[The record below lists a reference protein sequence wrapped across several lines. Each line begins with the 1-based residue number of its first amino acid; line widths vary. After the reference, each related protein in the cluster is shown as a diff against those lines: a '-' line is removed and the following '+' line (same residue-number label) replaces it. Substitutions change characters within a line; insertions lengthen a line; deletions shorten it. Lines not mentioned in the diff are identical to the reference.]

1 MSFTILCTF
10 VLTFYV
16 VIWFF
21 DSFFKS
27 CMHYPYYAFLEGTGL
42 KIGIFNFSWTTS
54 AFNRF
59 IYRWSKNL
67 TRILR
72 KWFNFGYIFT
82 IGLFL
87 PFAIW
92 TLLSFIFEH
101 FHESIQL
108 NSVPEVKAMLPGVN
122 IPASDFWFYFIA
134 IGFSSIFHELGHA
147 AAAAQEDVQLI
158 EVGVYVFTIIPIAF
172 VKLNT
177 EHLSS
182 LDISKRLKIYCAGVW
197 HNVALAFLALLLF
210 FSAPIL
216 FSLAYKTDIG
226 VRVTGFTDDS
236 PLKDARGLE
245 ENDIIMSINDCTVKN
260 GNDWSYCLHIAHDR
274 FGICTSAEYIA
285 QNDEIMMET
294 IKENDVVECCRKDD
308 LYSFCFEYMEP
319 KAVVDSVLPGQYS
332 CLRPRDMVKN
342 KLIKCT
348 EPNGYTCPRN
358 MHCLKPSL
366 NNQTYLIIVERK
378 DNNAVLYL
386 GLPYDIH
393 KTVFVDQYFPR
404 SAVISFFSPSQFEKL
419 LRYIFIFSMGIGFLN
434 VLPCYGTDGHHISR
448 NIIQWLAKYF
458 NKNGDFIT
466 FFTVFTVVVGTGI
479 TLPILVYLFYK
490 AIFVDSY

>member
-1 MSFTILCTF
+1 MSFTVLCSF
-10 VLTFYV
+10 VLAFYV
-16 VIWFF
+16 VLWFF

-42 KIGIFNFSWTTS
+42 KVGVFNFTWKTT

-67 TRILR
+67 TRVLR
-72 KWFNFGYIFT
+72 KWFSFGFVFAIT
-82 IGLFL
+82 LFL

-92 TLLSFIFEH
+92 TLLNFIFEH
-101 FHESIQL
+101 FHESIQI

-122 IPASDFWFYFIA
+122 IPASDFWVYFMAIA
-134 IGFSSIFHELGHA
+134 FSSIFHELGHA
-147 AAAAQEDVQLI
+147 AAAAQEDVQLLA
-158 EVGVYVFTIIPIAF
+158 VGVYVFAIIPIAF
-172 VKLNT
+172 VELNT
-177 EHLSS
+177 EHLNS
-182 LDISKRLKIYCAGVW
+182 LSITKRLKIYCAGVW
-197 HNVALAFLALLLF
+197 HNVALAFLAMLLF

-216 FSLAYKTDIG
+216 FSIAYKTDIG
-226 VRVTGFTDDS
+226 VRITGFTHDS
-236 PLKDARGLE
+236 PLKNARGLE
-245 ENDIIMSINDCTVKN
+245 NGDVILSINDCPIKN
-260 GNDWSYCLHIAHDR
+260 AKDWSYCLHVAHDR
-274 FGICTSAEYIA
+274 YGICTSAEYIA

-308 LYSFCFEYMEP
+308 LFSFCFEYMEP
-319 KAVVDSVLPGQYS
+319 KSVVDTVLAGQYS
-332 CLRPRDMVKN
+332 CLKPRDMVKS

-348 EPNGYTCPRN
+348 EANGHTCPRN

-366 NNQTYLIIVERK
+366 NNQTYLLIIERE

-386 GLPYDIH
+386 GLPYDLH

-404 SAVISFFSPSQFEKL
+404 SAIISFFSPMQFEKL
-419 LRYIFIFSMGIGFLN
+419 FRYIFIFSLGIGFLN
-434 VLPCYGTDGHHISR
+434 VLPCYGTDGHHIAR
-448 NIIQWLAKYF
+448 NMIQWLALYL

-479 TLPILVYLFYK
+479 TVPILLYLFYK
-490 AIFVDSY
+490 TIFVDSY

>member
-1 MSFTILCTF
+1 MSFTILCSF

-27 CMHYPYYAFLEGTGL
+27 CMHYPYYAFLDGTGL
-42 KIGIFNFSWTTS
+42 KIGILNFSWTTT
-54 AFNRF
+54 ACNRF

-67 TRILR
+67 SRILR
-72 KWFNFGYIFT
+72 KWFNCGYIFT

-87 PFAIW
+87 PFSLW
-92 TLLSFIFEH
+92 TLLSIIFEH
-101 FHESIQL
+101 FNDTIQIDNVL
-108 NSVPEVKAMLPGVN
+108 EVKAMLPGVN
-122 IPASDFWFYFIA
+122 IHTSDFWVYFLAIA
-134 IGFSSIFHELGHA
+134 CSSIFHELGHA
-147 AAAAQEDVQLI
+147 AAASQEDVQLVS
-158 EVGVYVFTIIPIAF
+158 VGVYVFAIIPLAF
-172 VKLNT
+172 VQLNT
-177 EHLSS
+177 EHLNS
-182 LDISKRLKIYCAGVW
+182 LGITKRLKIYCAGVW
-197 HNVALAFLALLLF
+197 HNVTLAFFALLLF

-216 FSLAYKTDIG
+216 FSIAYQTDIG
-226 VRVTGFTDDS
+226 VRVIDLTDDS
-236 PLKDARGLE
+236 PLRDARGLQVG
-245 ENDIIMSINDCTVKN
+245 DVITSINDCHVKN
-260 GNDWSYCLHIAHDR
+260 SRDWSYCLHVAHDR

-294 IKENDVVECCRKDD
+294 IKENDVVECCRKND

-332 CLRPRDMVKN
+332 CLKPRDMVKN

-348 EPNGYTCPRN
+348 ENNGYSCPRN

-366 NNQTYLIIVERK
+366 HNQTYLIIIERQ
-378 DNNAVLYL
+378 DDNAVLYL

-404 SAVISFFSPSQFEKL
+404 CAIISFFSPSQFEKL

-434 VLPCYGTDGHHISR
+434 VLPCYGTDGHHIARS
-448 NIIQWLAKYF
+448 IIQWLAKYF

-466 FFTVFTVVVGTGI
+466 FFTVFTIFVGTGI
-479 TLPILVYLFYK
+479 TVPILIFLFYK
-490 AIFVDSY
+490 AIFVDDY